1 MYGEFFFIHE
11 LLLENDRAA
20 VKMSFLFLIACFY
33 IKMFYKNPVCKPLN
47 L

>member
-1 MYGEFFFIHE
+1 MGNFFFIRE
-11 LLLENDRAA
+11 LELENDRGA

-33 IKMFYKNPVCKPLN
+33 IKLFYKNPVCKPLN